1 MSQKVSDY
9 IKSCHACQSRK
20 VTKRKTKAEIVAF
33 KTPSNPFQVWEI
45 DLFGSLPISKSG
57 NTFICTTIDLFSKF
71 IYAEPIPNS
80 DSITVSHVI
89 FNLIT
94 KFGVFD
100 TLIVTKELNL

>member
-1 MSQKVSDY
+1 MTQKVSDY

-20 VTKRKTKAEIVAF
+20 IVAF

-45 DLFGSLPISKSG
+45 DLFGPVPISKSG
-57 NTFICTTIDLFSKF
+57 NTYICTAIDLFSKF

-80 DSITVSHVI
+80 DSMTVSHVI

-94 KFGVFD
+94 KF
-100 TLIVTKELNL
+100 